1 MYLLVGLGNP
11 GPEYADTKHNVGF
24 MVLDNLAARWRI
36 PSWERRFRGD
46 YCEKQLRGE
55 PVALLKPTTFMNL
68 SGTAVLSAVTG
79 LKIEPKHLVVL
90 HDDVDIP
97 LGRIKLRMGGGD
109 GGHRGIRSIL
119 EHLQVQTFIRVRIG
133 VGRPQWSQETAD
145 WVLQPFDAAD
155 METIQA
161 TINGAAEAVDLMIR
175 RGLSASMNVYN
186 SKNYAPDD
194 IKPESKDDVQEDQ

>member
-55 PVALLKPTTFMNL
+55 PVAMLKPATFMNL
-68 SGTAVLSAVTG
+68 SGTAVVSAVTG
-79 LKIEPKHLVVL
+79 LKIEPKNLVVL

-109 GGHRGIRSIL
+109 GGHRGIRSII
-119 EHLQVQTFIRVRIG
+119 EHVQVQTFIRVRIG

-145 WVLQPFDAAD
+145 WVLQPFDDAD
-155 METIQA
+155 VETIRA

-194 IKPESKDDVQEDQ
+194 FKPESKDETPEDR